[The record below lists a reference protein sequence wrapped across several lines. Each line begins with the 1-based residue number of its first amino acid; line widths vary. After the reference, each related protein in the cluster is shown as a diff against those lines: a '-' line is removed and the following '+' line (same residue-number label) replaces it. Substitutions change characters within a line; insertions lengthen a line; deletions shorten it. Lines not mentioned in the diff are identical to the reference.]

1 MRNAALATWHSGYLS
16 PIGSCRPQKE
26 IRVCSDCTRFVK
38 VLQTNPL
45 SQDTFSGSQ
54 AL

>member
-1 MRNAALATWHSGYLS
+1 MQHWQNRTLDTLS
-16 PIGSCRPQKE
+16 PIGSFRPQKE
-26 IRVCSDCTRFVK
+26 IRVCPAYTRFVK